1 MTVVKRELTRRTLI
15 VFCFGPS
22 SIEKLKKKKNMEKK
36 EKGEF
41 LAMKEVT
48 AIEVSFSLMVKTT
61 SGLVS

>member
-1 MTVVKRELTRRTLI
+1 
-15 VFCFGPS
+15 
-22 SIEKLKKKKNMEKK
+22 MEKK